1 MRARCDT
8 GGEARKRGACEPS
21 CDVTKSDRDR
31 TKILGL
37 ALALAGSRLRSHT
50 RLMAE
55 RLGTRAMNPTEPP
68 VTVALV
74 REAKAQ
80 ATIVGSLVGV
90 MWVEELLDTILLHGS
105 LDRFG
110 IRPRSLDGLL
120 GIFLAPFL
128 HGGFGHLIAN
138 TVPFMVLAF
147 LIMLRRKRDLLV
159 VSAITT
165 VVGGLGVWLIGSG
178 NSVHIGASILV
189 FGFLG
194 YMLSRSVFERSFWA
208 IVGSVVVFF
217 LYGGALFGVLPGQA
231 GISWE
236 GHLFGFIG
244 GVLSAR
250 ALSTPRIDARVVTPP
265 PRLQR

>member
-1 MRARCDT
+1 
-8 GGEARKRGACEPS
+8 
-21 CDVTKSDRDR
+21 
-31 TKILGL
+31 
-37 ALALAGSRLRSHT
+37 
-50 RLMAE
+50 MA
-55 RLGTRAMNPTEPP
+55 
-68 VTVALV
+68 VV

-90 MWVEELLDTILLHGS
+90 MWVEEVLDTILLHGS

-110 IRPRSLDGLL
+110 IRPRSLDGLV

-138 TVPFMVLAF
+138 TLPFMVLAF

-165 VVGGLGVWLIGSG
+165 LVGGMGVWLIGAG

-208 IVGSVVVFF
+208 IVGSIVVFF

-250 ALSTPRIDARVVTPP
+250 MLSTPRIEAKVVTPA
-265 PRLQR
+265 PRLRR